1 MEFLL
6 AAIMFI
12 ESGGDPSMIGAH
24 GERGPL
30 QIKRAYWNEACRQL
44 LDEGVPRSDVPMSYD
59 RWVRDP
65 DASMRIV
72 RAYWRRYCPQAYRNL
87 DWATLARVH
96 NGGPVGE
103 RKMCT
108 AEYCR
113 RVQAKMWQLESVARR
128 VKPPVLTPEKPAE
141 PAEPLPAVASEVLP
155 TGDSAALDANQ
166 PDAPYLSVFAAAE
179 PASPKPPVVRHAARH
194 KESPALASRASANQF
209 VVFAPY
215 VCLAL
220 ILCFAVPLFLSR
232 RQAAWSRA

>member
-30 QIKRAYWNEACRQL
+30 QIKRVYWNDACRQL
-44 LDEGVPRSDVPMSYD
+44 LDEGVPRSQVPMSYD

-72 RAYWRRYCPQAYRNL
+72 RAYWRRFCPQAYRDL

-103 RKMCT
+103 QKTCT
-108 AEYCR
+108 ADYWR

-128 VKPPVLTPEKPAE
+128 AKPPILTPESPAE
-141 PAEPLPAVASEVLP
+141 PSVAAVTPLPS
-155 TGDSAALDANQ
+155 GDSAALDADK
-166 PDAPYLSVFAAAE
+166 PDAPYLSVFATAPE
-179 PASPKPPVVRHAARH
+179 SASPKPPTVRHAVRH
-194 KESPALASRASANQF
+194 KESPAIASRAVGRQF
-209 VVFAPY
+209 VVYAPY

-220 ILCFAVPLFLSR
+220 LLCLAVPLFLSR